1 MTPTVSPT
9 PGAVASATGP
19 KGVVRTFLGSTIGA
33 KMLMGLTGLG
43 LVGFLIAHM
52 IGNLQVFLGP
62 EVINKYAFNLKDQPL
77 LLWPARL
84 GLLGMFLM
92 HVGLAFHLNARNVAG
107 RPVKYEFE
115 RTVQASWASRHMLLT
130 GAVVLAFLAFHLA
143 HFTLGVTHPAH
154 FALKDPLGRHDVHA
168 MVVRGFQD
176 PVVAGGYI
184 VAMSLLAL
192 HLSHGFGSLW
202 RSFGVSH
209 AAFVGVARKAS
220 IGLAVF
226 LALGFS
232 AVPIA
237 IVSGLVRLPAGG
249 AQ

>member
-1 MTPTVSPT
+1 MTPTVST
-9 PGAVASATGP
+9 PPGSVASATGP
-19 KGVVRTFLGSTIGA
+19 KGVVRTFIGSTIGA

-43 LVGFLIAHM
+43 LIGFLVVHM

-84 GLLGMFLM
+84 GLLGMFVL
-92 HVGLAFHLNARNVAG
+92 HVGLAFHLNARNGAG

-130 GAVVLAFLAFHLA
+130 GAVVLAFVGFHLA

-154 FALKDPLGRHDVHA
+154 FALRDALGRHDVHG

-176 PVVAGGYI
+176 PVVAGGY
-184 VAMSLLAL
+184 VLAMSLLAV

-209 AAFVGVARKAS
+209 AAFADLARKAS

-226 LALGFS
+226 LAVGFS

-237 IVSGLVRLPAGG
+237 IVAGLVRVSGG

>member
-1 MTPTVSPT
+1 MTPTVSNP
-9 PGAVASATGP
+9 PGAVASAAGP
-19 KGVVRTFLGSTIGA
+19 KGALRTFIGSTIGA
-33 KMLMGLTGLG
+33 KVLMGLTGLG
-43 LVGFLIAHM
+43 LIGFLIVHM
-52 IGNLQVFLGP
+52 LGNLQIFLGSDA
-62 EVINKYAFNLKDQPL
+62 INEYAFKLKDQPL

-84 GLLGMFLM
+84 GLLAMFVL
-92 HVGLAFHLNARNVAG
+92 HVGLAFHLNARNTAA
-107 RPVKYEFE
+107 RPVRYEFE

-130 GAVVLAFLAFHLA
+130 GAVVLAFVAFHLA

-154 FALKDPLGRHDVHA
+154 FALKDAQGRHDVYG

-176 PVVAGGYI
+176 PVLAGGYI
-184 VAMSLLAL
+184 VAMSLLAI
-192 HLSHGFGSLW
+192 HLSHGFASLW
-202 RSFGVSH
+202 RSIGVSH
-209 AAFVGVARKAS
+209 AAFADFARKAS
-220 IGLAVF
+220 IGLAVL

>member
-1 MTPTVSPT
+1 MTPTVSTT
-9 PGAVASATGP
+9 PGSVAAATGP
-19 KGVVRTFLGSTIGA
+19 KGVVSTFLGSTIGA

-43 LVGFLIAHM
+43 LVGFLIVHM
-52 IGNLQVFLGP
+52 IGNLQVFMGP

-84 GLLGMFLM
+84 GLLGMFVL
-92 HVGLAFHLNARNVAG
+92 HVGLAFHVNAKNGAG
-107 RPVKYEFE
+107 RPVKYQFE

-130 GAVVLAFLAFHLA
+130 GAVVLAFVAFHLA
-143 HFTLGVTHPAH
+143 HFTLGVTHPTY
-154 FALKDPLGRHDVHA
+154 FALKDPLGRHDVHG
-168 MVVRGFQD
+168 MVVNSFQD
-176 PVVAGGYI
+176 PVVAGGYV

-192 HLSHGFGSLW
+192 HLSHGFASLW

-209 AAFVGVARKAS
+209 AAFVGLARKAS

-226 LALGFS
+226 LAIGFS
-232 AVPIA
+232 AVPVA

>member
-1 MTPTVSPT
+1 MTPTVST
-9 PGAVASATGP
+9 PPGSAATAAGP

-43 LVGFLIAHM
+43 LVGFLIVHM

-62 EVINKYAFNLKDQPL
+62 DVFNTYAYNLKHQPL

-84 GLLGMFLM
+84 GLLGMFVM
-92 HVGLAFHLNARNVAG
+92 HVGLAFHLNARNGAG
-107 RPVKYEFE
+107 RPVKYQFE
-115 RTVQASWASRHMLLT
+115 RTVQASWASRYMVLT
-130 GAVVLAFLAFHLA
+130 GMLVLSFVIFHLA

-154 FALKDPLGRHDVHA
+154 FALKDAQGRHDVYA
-168 MVVRGFQD
+168 MVVRGFQE

-184 VAMSLLAL
+184 LTMSLLAL

-209 AAFVGVARKAS
+209 AAFADLARKAS
-220 IGLAVF
+220 IGLAVL

-232 AVPIA
+232 AVPVA
-237 IVSGLVRLPAGG
+237 IVSGLLRLPAGG

>member
-1 MTPTVSPT
+1 MTPTVSTT
-9 PGAVASATGP
+9 PGSVASATGP

-43 LVGFLIAHM
+43 LVGFLIVHM
-52 IGNLQVFLGP
+52 IGNLQVFMGP
-62 EVINKYAFNLKDQPL
+62 EVLNKYAFNLKDQPL

-84 GLLGMFLM
+84 GLLGMFVL
-92 HVGLAFHLNARNVAG
+92 HVGLAFHVNAKNGAG
-107 RPVKYEFE
+107 KPVKYEFE

-130 GAVVLAFLAFHLA
+130 GAVVLAFVAFHLA
-143 HFTLGVTHPAH
+143 HFTLGVTHPAY

-168 MVVRGFQD
+168 MVVNSFQD
-176 PVVAGGYI
+176 PLVAGGYV

-192 HLSHGFGSLW
+192 HLSHGFASLW

-209 AAFVGVARKAS
+209 AAFVDVARKAS

-226 LALGFS
+226 LAVGFS

-237 IVSGLVRLPAGG
+237 IVSGLVRLGG